1 MSVVK
6 LDGITYQAPLVH
18 VVFIGTKSESS
29 MLQTVVA
36 PPLELDASSDLSLQD
51 IFTRAAYERFNLSA
65 EEAVE
70 SLGLVAGGGTT
81 LFRSTAL
88 TLAPKTKLTDVEAR
102 VVVTSLG
109 ETAAPPM
116 KPLFLI
122 AHVKVEKLA
131 LQRARSAYRLYEA
144 LKTEASVE
152 GVALSDTAFAAVC
165 GMKCAAFSKA
175 MARVTSVPTPADGV
189 IVTKLEKRIA
199 SYRADPASLKRD
211 LEEFDAARKVRT
223 CHAHSLCLCTHSSPS
238 MATAVVMR
246 APRALLDC

>member
-1 MSVVK
+1 MGVLSIPYSRVDWLASLLRMSVVK

-51 IFTRAAYERFNLSA
+51 IF
-65 EEAVE
+65 
-70 SLGLVAGGGTT
+70 T

-189 IVTKLEKRIA
+189 TVTKLEKRIA

>member
-1 MSVVK
+1 MLRWAFSVYSRVDWLASLLRMSVVK

-70 SLGLVAGGGTT
+70 SLGLVAGGGRT

-88 TLAPKTKLTDVEAR
+88 TLAPKTKLTDV
-102 VVVTSLG
+102 TSLG

-116 KPLFLI
+116 T
-122 AHVKVEKLA
+122 V
-131 LQRARSAYRLYEA
+131 
-144 LKTEASVE
+144 
-152 GVALSDTAFAAVC
+152 
-165 GMKCAAFSKA
+165 
-175 MARVTSVPTPADGV
+175 
-189 IVTKLEKRIA
+189 
-199 SYRADPASLKRD
+199 
-211 LEEFDAARKVRT
+211 
-223 CHAHSLCLCTHSSPS
+223 
-238 MATAVVMR
+238 
-246 APRALLDC
+246 

>member
-1 MSVVK
+1 MLRWAFSVYSRVDWLASLLRMSVVK

-51 IFTRAAYERFNLSA
+51 IF
-65 EEAVE
+65 
-70 SLGLVAGGGTT
+70 T

-189 IVTKLEKRIA
+189 TVTKLEKRIA